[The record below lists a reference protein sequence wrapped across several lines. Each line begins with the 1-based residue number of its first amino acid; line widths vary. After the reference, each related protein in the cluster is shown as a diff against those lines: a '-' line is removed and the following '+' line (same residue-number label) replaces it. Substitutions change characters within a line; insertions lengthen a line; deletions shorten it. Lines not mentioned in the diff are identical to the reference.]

1 MRRRVPLAVRP
12 PFAGAALLGF
22 LLRHAVAEVETGGA
36 GTADGPA
43 ALTYARTVRLPHGP
57 GAVRLTWSGAE
68 LTAEVDADPHDHD
81 AALAQVAHLVDA
93 DLDPGAVDGHL
104 GEDPVLQPLVAAT
117 PGLRVPGVV
126 DAEETLFRT
135 LIGQQISLASARA
148 CGATI
153 TARHGEVLPDPEPG
167 LGRLFPSAAVLAAV
181 DPATLPMPRARGRAL
196 VGLAGRLVD
205 GRLDLGA
212 DRDPVETRAALLAC
226 PGIGPWTADYVL
238 MRARHQ
244 PDVLLA
250 SDLVIRRE
258 LVALRVADPERWA
271 PWRSYATM
279 HLWHAFLERS
289 GPVG

>member
-1 MRRRVPLAVRP
+1 MAVRP

-22 LLRHAVAEVETGGA
+22 LLRHAVAGVETGGT
-36 GTADGPA
+36 GTADDPA

-57 GAVRLTWSGAE
+57 GSVRLTWSAGA
-68 LTAEVDADPHDHD
+68 LTAEADADPRDHD
-81 AALAQVAHLVDA
+81 VALGQVAHLVDA
-93 DLDPGAVDGHL
+93 DLDPAVVDGHL
-104 GEDPVLQPLVAAT
+104 GRDPVLQPLVAAT

-153 TARHGEVLPDPEPG
+153 TARHGEAVPDADPG
-167 LGRLFPSAAVLAAV
+167 LDRLFPDAAVLAAV
-181 DPATLPMPRARGRAL
+181 DPATLPMPRARGRSL
-196 VGLAGRLVD
+196 VGLAERLVD
-205 GRLDLGA
+205 GRLDLRA
-212 DRDPVETRAALLAC
+212 DRDPAETRAALLAC

-244 PDVLLA
+244 PDVLLG
-250 SDLVIRRE
+250 SDLIIRRE
-258 LVALRVADPERWA
+258 LAALGVADPERWA